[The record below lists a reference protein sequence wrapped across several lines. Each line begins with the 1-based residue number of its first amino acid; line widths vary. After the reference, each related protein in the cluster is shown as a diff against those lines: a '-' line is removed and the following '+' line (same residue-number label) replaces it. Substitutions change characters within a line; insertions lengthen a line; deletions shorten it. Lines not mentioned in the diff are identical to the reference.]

1 MILYMSGPISGWM
14 DLYPMAREQVL
25 HPNPFYAH
33 LIPRAC
39 LEAQKIVT
47 RPLGQKK
54 KAPLGALSA

>member
-1 MILYMSGPISGWM
+1 M